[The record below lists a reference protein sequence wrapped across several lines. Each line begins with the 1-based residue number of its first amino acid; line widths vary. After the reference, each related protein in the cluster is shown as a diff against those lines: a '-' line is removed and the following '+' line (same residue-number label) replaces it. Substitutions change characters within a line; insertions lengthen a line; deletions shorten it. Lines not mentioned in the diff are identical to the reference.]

1 MDKQLDLLQ
10 GTLDMLVLKAVS
22 LGPLHGYGVLLRI
35 QQISKGTLE
44 IQQGSLYP
52 ALYPLARRKRVSL
65 AEIAD
70 RGPCVEFRP
79 GTELRR
85 HVDAAFLSAG
95 LSRSVAF
102 ELGQLTEMVRFARAG
117 LGTAIV
123 PRSFT
128 ADLAPR
134 SRTVGVLALADGGMA
149 ITIGAYI
156 RSEAA
161 RPAAR
166 ALLDVA
172 SGRDELRREF
182 A

>member
-1 MDKQLDLLQ
+1 M
-10 GTLDMLVLKAVS
+10 
-22 LGPLHGYGVLLRI
+22 
-35 QQISKGTLE
+35 
-44 IQQGSLYP
+44 
-52 ALYPLARRKRVSL
+52 
-65 AEIAD
+65 
-70 RGPCVEFRP
+70 
-79 GTELRR
+79 
-85 HVDAAFLSAG
+85 
-95 LSRSVAF
+95 AF

-134 SRTVGVLALADGGMA
+134 GRTVGVLALADGGMA

>member
-1 MDKQLDLLQ
+1 
-10 GTLDMLVLKAVS
+10 
-22 LGPLHGYGVLLRI
+22 
-35 QQISKGTLE
+35 
-44 IQQGSLYP
+44 
-52 ALYPLARRKRVSL
+52 VSL

-85 HVDAAFLSAG
+85 HVDAVFRSAG
-95 LSRSVAF
+95 LSRTVAF

-128 ADLAPR
+128 TDLAAPR
-134 SRTVGVLALADGGMA
+134 RRAVGVLGLADRGLA
-149 ITIGAYI
+149 ITIGAYT

-161 RPAAR
+161 LPAAR
-166 ALLDVA
+166 ALLDLA
-172 SGRDELRREF
+172 ARRDELCRP